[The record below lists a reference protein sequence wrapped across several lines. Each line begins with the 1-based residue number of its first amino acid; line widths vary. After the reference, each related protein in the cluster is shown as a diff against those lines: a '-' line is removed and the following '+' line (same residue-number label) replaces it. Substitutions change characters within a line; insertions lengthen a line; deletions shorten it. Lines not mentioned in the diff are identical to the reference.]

1 MAGYNQE
8 FRSRL
13 IADGFA
19 FLGGQ
24 HESVGKSLTFRVSA
38 YSRDQH
44 IGEEIRYYFSP
55 LLAGYPGNEIN
66 ENCGIRHVNSVQALK
81 SCNR

>member
-19 FLGGQ
+19 FVLDNTSLLERLQLLG
-24 HESVGKSLTFRVSA
+24 
-38 YSRDQH
+38 SRL
-44 IGEEIRYYFSP
+44 IGEEIRYIHIYI
-55 LLAGYPGNEIN
+55 YK
-66 ENCGIRHVNSVQALK
+66 V
-81 SCNR
+81 